1 MCDQEGITRIKYKCG
16 FWSYITC
23 FLMQFVCGPFG
34 LVAIIID
41 DCKDIYHE
49 CPHCGSLVGITIRI
63 NKWYFFYFFF
73 SFYLII

>member
-1 MCDQEGITRIKYKCG
+1 
-16 FWSYITC
+16 
-23 FLMQFVCGPFG
+23 MQFVCGPFG

-63 NKWYFFYFFF
+63 NK
-73 SFYLII
+73 